1 MLEIIQIPVL
11 NDNYIYLLHDSESAE
26 TAVID
31 PALSQPVCDTLSS
44 KGWTLNYIYNTHHHW
59 DHVGANV
66 ELKEKFNC
74 TVFASEFDQSRIPG
88 IDKTLKHG
96 DKLKLGN
103 QDAEIIATPGH
114 TLGHIVYHFKQSNA
128 LFCGDTLFSMGCG
141 RLFEGT
147 AKQMWGSLHL
157 LKQLPKETQLY
168 CAHEYTLSNNKF
180 ALTLEPDNL
189 ALLQRY
195 QEVKHLRANDKAT
208 IPSTLE
214 KELATNPFLRE
225 DSLPLQQSIK
235 MTNRSALEVFEKTRE
250 LKDNY
255 KN

>member
-1 MLEIIQIPVL
+1 
-11 NDNYIYLLHDSESAE
+11 
-26 TAVID
+26 
-31 PALSQPVCDTLSS
+31 
-44 KGWTLNYIYNTHHHW
+44 
-59 DHVGANV
+59 
-66 ELKEKFNC
+66 
-74 TVFASEFDQSRIPG
+74 
-88 IDKTLKHG
+88 
-96 DKLKLGN
+96 
-103 QDAEIIATPGH
+103 
-114 TLGHIVYHFKQSNA
+114 
-128 LFCGDTLFSMGCG
+128 MGCG

-147 AKQMWGSLHL
+147 AKQMWDSLHL

-235 MTNRSALEVFEKTRE
+235 MTNRSAVEVFKKTRE